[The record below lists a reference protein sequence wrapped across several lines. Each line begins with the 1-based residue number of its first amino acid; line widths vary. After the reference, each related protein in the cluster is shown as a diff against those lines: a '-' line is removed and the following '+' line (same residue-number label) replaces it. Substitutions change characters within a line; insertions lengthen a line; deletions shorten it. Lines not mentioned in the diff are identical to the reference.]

1 MFAFKDNAEFH
12 DNDSNDTSTQELYCK
27 CYLNQNI
34 SKRGHSLIRSVNAVE
49 IVGKTLRIFW
59 FKKIWNP
66 KVISKSDLEQTA
78 LKFIAMCVSLSGSLE
93 KLHQINSTLFCFQ
106 ETSSWGA

>member
-78 LKFIAMCVSLSGSLE
+78 LKFIAMCVSLSGS
-93 KLHQINSTLFCFQ
+93 
-106 ETSSWGA
+106 